1 MPDKVTATPAALEL
15 LAEIVADH
23 GPVLFHQSGGCC
35 DGSSPMCY
43 PQSEFLIG
51 DNDVKL
57 GEIGGVPFYISRSQY
72 EVWKHTD
79 LIIDVVPGRGGMSRQ
94 RTRTSVSN
102 PIKHRP
108 FGRRGGDSMLN
119 KPIVMAVLIAAAS
132 VPAMAQDAQKGKT
145 VFNVCLAC
153 HTIGPGAQNKIGPE
167 LNGLDGRKAG
177 TVPNFDYSDA
187 NKSSGIVWNEET
199 FEDYIKNP
207 AAKVPGTKMI
217 FPGIKNEQQEKDL
230 WAYISQF
237 DSDGNTKK

>member
-1 MPDKVTATPAALEL
+1 
-15 LAEIVADH
+15 
-23 GPVLFHQSGGCC
+23 
-35 DGSSPMCY
+35 
-43 PQSEFLIG
+43 
-51 DNDVKL
+51 
-57 GEIGGVPFYISRSQY
+57 
-72 EVWKHTD
+72 
-79 LIIDVVPGRGGMSRQ
+79 
-94 RTRTSVSN
+94 
-102 PIKHRP
+102 
-108 FGRRGGDSMLN
+108 MLN
-119 KPIVMAVLIAAAS
+119 KSILTAVLIAAVS

-177 TVPNFDYSDA
+177 TVSNFDYSDA
-187 NKSSGIVWNEET
+187 SKSSGIVWNEET

-237 DSDGNTKK
+237 DSDGNSKK